1 MLANGLVPTILAI
14 TYSFAT
20 GGPEYLLGVANAFE
34 TPLAA
39 AFIGRVERHC
49 HRTRAQTPRAFNNV
63 SESVPTTMT
72 PRKASFNGGVNANE

>member
-1 MLANGLVPTILAI
+1 VLANGLVPTYLAV

-39 AFIGRVERHC
+39 AFIGG
-49 HRTRAQTPRAFNNV
+49 APY
-63 SESVPTTMT
+63 
-72 PRKASFNGGVNANE
+72 KLNAVDP